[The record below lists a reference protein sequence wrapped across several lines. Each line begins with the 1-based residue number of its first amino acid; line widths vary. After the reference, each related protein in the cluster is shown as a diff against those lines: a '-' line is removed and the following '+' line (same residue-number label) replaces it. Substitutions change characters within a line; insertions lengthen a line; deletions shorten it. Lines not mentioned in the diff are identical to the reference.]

1 LRYLKPLDE
10 ELLHEVGRQFKK
22 VITVEDGVIKGGMGS
37 AVLEFMSD
45 NNYYPH
51 VKRIGI
57 PDLFIEHGSVQE
69 LHSLCEIDAPAICK
83 VIIEMHN
90 QEV

>member
-1 LRYLKPLDE
+1 MKSCCTKLADNSRKSN
-10 ELLHEVGRQFKK
+10 
-22 VITVEDGVIKGGMGS
+22 TVEDGGLKEVWV